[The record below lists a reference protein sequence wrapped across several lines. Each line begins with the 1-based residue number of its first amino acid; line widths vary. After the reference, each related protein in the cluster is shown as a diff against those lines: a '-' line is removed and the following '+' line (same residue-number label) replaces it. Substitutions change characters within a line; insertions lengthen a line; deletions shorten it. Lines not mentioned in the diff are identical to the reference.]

1 MPMGKLLL
9 TLLICFSFLPLTSQI
24 EEPSILLSQA
34 IGKNIRKYR
43 IQTRKAVVRKDEER
57 AQFLFDSLVDN
68 IIVGSQLDNF
78 KVRKFPRRK
87 IELHDFDKPIYL
99 ITYATWVVP
108 GVGEYAALNDIVD
121 ENHEQIEFI
130 VLFWG
135 SKKKIRKIRRELSGN
150 ITVLFVDERENR
162 SDFVIRCMKHSL
174 GFPTTFLVDKE
185 KTILDVRRTFF
196 HHYSESYTDSFN
208 SHYQAYMSGV
218 SLLKSKMNSP

>member
-1 MPMGKLLL
+1 MGKLL
-9 TLLICFSFLPLTSQI
+9 TLLICLSTLPLYSQL
-24 EEPSILLSQA
+24 EEPSVYLSQA

-43 IQTRKAVVRKDEER
+43 IQARKAIVKKDEER

-68 IIVGSQLDNF
+68 VIAGSQLDNF
-78 KVRKFPRRK
+78 KVRKFPRKK

-108 GVGEYAALNDIVD
+108 GIGELPALNDIVD

-135 SKKKIRKIRRELSGN
+135 SKKKIRKIRRELSRN
-150 ITVLFVDERENR
+150 ITVLYVDEKENR
-162 SDFVIRCMKHSL
+162 NDFVIRCMKHSL
-174 GFPTTFLVDKE
+174 GFPTTFLVDK
-185 KTILDVRRTFF
+185 KKSILDVRRTFF
-196 HHYSESYTDSFN
+196 HHYSETYTASYN

-218 SLLKSKMNSP
+218 SLLKSHMNTP